1 MGSGVVHVITDD
13 RRHFT
18 QNACGESIK
27 AVDAGYVQV
36 VIVTIL

>member
-13 RRHFT
+13 TRHFT
-18 QNACGESIK
+18 QNVCVFWVK